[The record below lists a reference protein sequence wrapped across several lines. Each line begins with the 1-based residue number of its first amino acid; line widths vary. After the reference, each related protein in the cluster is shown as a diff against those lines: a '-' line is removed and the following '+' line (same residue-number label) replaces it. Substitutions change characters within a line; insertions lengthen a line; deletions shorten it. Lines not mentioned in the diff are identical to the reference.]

1 MLVRGHLA
9 GHEDEPKEHH
19 SRTEDGYVFQ
29 RLLEND
35 IQVAMCAGLVGVS
48 HPPEVKPVRVDL
60 KTSAVRPAI
69 RNPNIPT

>member
-19 SRTEDGYVFQ
+19 SRAEDGYVLQ

-35 IQVAMCAGLVGVS
+35 I
-48 HPPEVKPVRVDL
+48 
-60 KTSAVRPAI
+60 
-69 RNPNIPT
+69 